1 MINQINVGVIGT
13 GWCGGIRANACH
25 DNPLVNKLFLAET
38 NTKLKTTS
46 ANLNIKSANL
56 TIK

>member
-1 MINQINVGVIGT
+1 MQPD
-13 GWCGGIRANACH
+13 AS
-25 DNPLVNKLFLAET
+25 NPPQLVVDYDEAVFLAET

-46 ANLNIKSANL
+46 ANLNIKSAKL